1 MEQRTEKICTKCG
14 RILQEDE
21 NFCSN
26 CGTPAPQPQSA
37 QSSQNQ
43 HTQPP
48 EQKKSGFKM
57 LLIILVV
64 ILGGAMLCCLFGDS
78 EDTEPTEQVQVE
90 TEEPEKMS
98 ALELYQT
105 IQDGSSVSFA
115 ITGKAHMFLQE
126 HDNLFPAKTKEDIPA
141 DLVDTSITYKH
152 IFKND
157 DKYGDKMM
165 VLSNVRVN
173 QIFEQSIGNGEYI
186 TELNVMDDNFQPYW
200 VFYHGTLDN
209 TFEDDYVDIV
219 GLPLSSGSFENTK
232 KEDTLVVV
240 LAGSYVVPGNTLGS
254 FTAPAPAATA
264 DVQPAVQQSGYLS
277 LSETERKNINLF
289 LSNFSET
296 DFLYFDRNDYNREDL
311 ILFAIGHNVLN
322 TSKVMWYSERSD
334 GMNAGDLHGTI
345 QKFFGISL
353 DYPVSEDSPETLY
366 GVYYDRNN
374 SMYYWNHDLTDMWQ
388 IDQVTNLETVQMND
402 NGEYVIDATIYSV
415 PPELIDDGAYVDVCY
430 RGAYDA
436 ESVAK
441 VSARI
446 VPNGNF
452 YVLRHYEITEWY

>member
-1 MEQRTEKICTKCG
+1 MEQRIEKICTKCG
-14 RILQEDE
+14 RILKEDE

-37 QSSQNQ
+37 ESSQNQ
-43 HTQPP
+43 NVQPP

-90 TEEPEKMS
+90 MEESEKMS

-126 HDNLFPAKTKEDIPA
+126 HDNLFPAKTKEDISA

-254 FTAPAPAATA
+254 FTVSAMETASQPVQPVKQDGIDNYLGEWYITDYGMPEIGENGETISSGTTLSIYKEGNQYKLDMAALYHSTAFVGVDGLVLNVSGNLATTSYEEDGWNNCGDITLEFTNGELYVTATA
-264 DVQPAVQQSGYLS
+264 IQMSDPYYGDAY
-277 LSETERKNINLF
+277 NLAADHMHC
-289 LSNFSET
+289 T
-296 DFLYFDRNDYNREDL
+296 RV
-311 ILFAIGHNVLN
+311 G
-322 TSKVMWYSERSD
+322 
-334 GMNAGDLHGTI
+334 
-345 QKFFGISL
+345 
-353 DYPVSEDSPETLY
+353 
-366 GVYYDRNN
+366 
-374 SMYYWNHDLTDMWQ
+374 
-388 IDQVTNLETVQMND
+388 
-402 NGEYVIDATIYSV
+402 
-415 PPELIDDGAYVDVCY
+415 
-430 RGAYDA
+430 
-436 ESVAK
+436 
-441 VSARI
+441 
-446 VPNGNF
+446 
-452 YVLRHYEITEWY
+452 

>member
-1 MEQRTEKICTKCG
+1 MEQRTEKVCTKCG
-14 RILQEDE
+14 KILQEDE

-37 QSSQNQ
+37 QSSQNENA
-43 HTQPP
+43 QPP

-90 TEEPEKMS
+90 TEESEKMS

-254 FTAPAPAATA
+254 FTVSAMETASQPAQPVKQDGIDNYLGEWYITDYGMPEIGENGETISSGTTLSIYKDGNQYKLDMMALYHSTAFVGVDGLVLNVNGNLATTSYEEDGWNNCGDITLEFANGELYVTATA
-264 DVQPAVQQSGYLS
+264 IQMSDPYYGDAY
-277 LSETERKNINLF
+277 NLAADHMHC
-289 LSNFSET
+289 T
-296 DFLYFDRNDYNREDL
+296 RV
-311 ILFAIGHNVLN
+311 G
-322 TSKVMWYSERSD
+322 
-334 GMNAGDLHGTI
+334 
-345 QKFFGISL
+345 
-353 DYPVSEDSPETLY
+353 
-366 GVYYDRNN
+366 
-374 SMYYWNHDLTDMWQ
+374 
-388 IDQVTNLETVQMND
+388 
-402 NGEYVIDATIYSV
+402 
-415 PPELIDDGAYVDVCY
+415 
-430 RGAYDA
+430 
-436 ESVAK
+436 
-441 VSARI
+441 
-446 VPNGNF
+446 
-452 YVLRHYEITEWY
+452 